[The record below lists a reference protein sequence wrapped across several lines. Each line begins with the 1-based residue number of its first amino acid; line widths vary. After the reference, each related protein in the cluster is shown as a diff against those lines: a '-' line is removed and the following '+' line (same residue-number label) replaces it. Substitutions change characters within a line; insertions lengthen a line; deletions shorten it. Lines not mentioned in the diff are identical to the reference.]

1 MKLHQVNPNYV
12 CQLWDI
18 IKPMLK
24 SGLPDNC
31 EYSIDQLK
39 GLLATGERTLL
50 VADDNGEIKGACAV
64 SLRRHPNKFVC
75 WIMSL
80 GGSGG
85 VLFLATELEKW
96 AKSQGCTD
104 MKAETTRGL
113 SNIFKSRC
121 GYDNSRVMISK
132 TL

>member
-1 MKLHQVNPNYV
+1 MIFRQVNPNYV

-18 IKPMLK
+18 IEPMLK
-24 SGLPDNC
+24 SGLTDNC

-39 GLLATGERTLL
+39 GMLAMGESTLL
-50 VADDNGEIKGACAV
+50 VAERDGEIKGACAV
-64 SLRRHPNKFVC
+64 SLHRHPNKFVC

-85 VLFLATELEKW
+85 VLFLASQLEEW
-96 AKSQGCTD
+96 AKSQGCTE
-104 MKAETTRGL
+104 MQAQTSRPL
-113 SNIFKSRC
+113 SVIFKSRC
-121 GYDNSRVMISK
+121 GYDDSRVMISK